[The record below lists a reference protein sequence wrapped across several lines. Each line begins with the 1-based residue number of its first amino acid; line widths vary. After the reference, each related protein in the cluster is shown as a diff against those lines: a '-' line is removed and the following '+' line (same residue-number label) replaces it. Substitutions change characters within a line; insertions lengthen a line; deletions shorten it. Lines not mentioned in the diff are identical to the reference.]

1 MNAPKIPATDEAWDE
16 GELGRDNAFVRKAG
30 DNIEAQIDDALE
42 LQMISVRLQRSLI
55 DDLKSIATIN
65 GIGYQPL
72 MRQILKRFV
81 DGEKK
86 KILMDRVAEQ
96 IRTKTLASEG
106 LLNAASVPTKAT
118 GKSRKKAA

>member
-16 GELGRDNAFVRKAG
+16 GELGRDNAFVRKAE

-65 GIGYQPL
+65 GKIG
-72 MRQILKRFV
+72 RASCR
-81 DGEKK
+81 E
-86 KILMDRVAEQ
+86 RVCYP
-96 IRTKTLASEG
+96 
-106 LLNAASVPTKAT
+106 V
-118 GKSRKKAA
+118 